1 MFLISIGEP
10 SCIAQSA
17 KSFKLSYNKTSSLT
31 QASKLRSRQE
41 VSGLGSHSTFP
52 SLAMCLSSTNHAP
65 AELQSESG
73 WYVPLEMLEI
83 AVLGPS

>member
-52 SLAMCLSSTNHAP
+52 SLAMCLSSANHAP
-65 AELQSESG
+65 AELQSESS
-73 WYVPLEMLEI
+73 WYVRLEMLEI

>member
-1 MFLISIGEP
+1 
-10 SCIAQSA
+10 
-17 KSFKLSYNKTSSLT
+17 
-31 QASKLRSRQE
+31 LRSRQE